1 MFKLLIVDDEKLIRE
16 GLATGFDWESLG
28 FYVCGTAANG
38 IEALKIIDKDMPDV
52 IITDIKMPLMDGLDL
67 IKHVNAK
74 NKNTKFVV
82 LSGYDLFDYA
92 QKAINYGVTSYLL
105 KPISEDELFPLM
117 EKLHTELTNEQN
129 RMEAAKTTSV
139 LFERSKIDSLNNQ
152 LRKLLYD
159 SSYYEKHIEDLFI
172 EICPDINLNNMK
184 VCLIYCH
191 GMISSHI
198 MYQQLS
204 EYNNNSNRH
213 FLVDGENIIF
223 IYSSI
228 KGETIVS
235 EVLNILDEN
244 NPNIKAAENIVITL
258 SSTFSGLTNLK
269 QAYEEAS
276 SLLKHSFY
284 NSPGKILVKP
294 YSTDRK
300 NDVDISSIADSVIA
314 AILNG
319 KEIEY
324 KIKLREYFKK
334 CQEQYLSK
342 DILVLK
348 IVDIYTSAIEQFDNI
363 NIQVNRNN
371 VYSTLI
377 SFSSFNDFRHHVEE
391 LFNELFVQIQHYKSS
406 SELPIVKRIEN
417 YINKNYGDR
426 ITLKSLS
433 NLFHINPSYL
443 SHLFYQK
450 TGVSIS
456 NHIKNIR
463 IQNAKRLLVSSD
475 YRIHEIA
482 DMVGYKEYRYFCT
495 VFKREVGKTPMEYRL
510 SSITH
515 QE

>member
-38 IEALKIIDKDMPDV
+38 IEALKIIEKDMPDV
-52 IITDIKMPLMDGLDL
+52 IITDIKMPLMDGLNL

-74 NKNTKFVV
+74 NKDTKFVV

-92 QKAINYGVTSYLL
+92 QKAISYGVTSYLL

-117 EKLHTELTNEQN
+117 EKLHTELTNQQN
-129 RMEAAKTTSV
+129 RMEVAKTTSI
-139 LFERSKIDSLNNQ
+139 LFERSKVESLNNQ

-159 SSYYEKHIEDLFI
+159 SSYYEKHIEDMFM
-172 EICPDINLNNMK
+172 EICPGINLDNMEI
-184 VCLIYCH
+184 CLMYCH
-191 GMISSHI
+191 GLLSSHI
-198 MYQQLS
+198 IYQQLS
-204 EYNNNSNRH
+204 EYANSNRH
-213 FLVDGENIIF
+213 FLIDGENIIF
-223 IYSSI
+223 IYSSV

-235 EVLNILDEN
+235 DVLKILDKN
-244 NPNIKAAENIVITL
+244 NPNIKAAENMVITL
-258 SSTFSGLTNLK
+258 SSTFSGLSSLK

-276 SLLKHSFY
+276 GLLKHSFY
-284 NSPGKILVKP
+284 NSPGKILAKP
-294 YSTDRK
+294 SAPMK
-300 NDVDISSIADSVIA
+300 NGADISPIADSVIA
-314 AILNG
+314 AVLNG

-371 VYSTLI
+371 LYSTLI
-377 SFSSFNDFRHHVEE
+377 SFSNFKDFKHHVEE
-391 LFNELFVQIQHYKSS
+391 LFNELFEQFQHYKSS
-406 SELPIVKRIEN
+406 SEQPLIKKIEN
-417 YINKNYGDR
+417 YINNNYRER

-433 NLFHINPSYL
+433 DIFHINPSYL